1 MSETNER
8 WDIPKDRCVFGLE
21 EIPAYD
27 SGEDGTSIVLPPPS
41 TPPSSARRKA
51 LSGETVLLPEARGWR
66 AVRLSDGRDRWRAAS
81 AAGCSP
87 FAADGDDRTVVTVDD
102 CGARA
107 VPALA
112 TYAGRDGR
120 RLSCGEVPAV
130 GTPRFLTV
138 LSAAPLTLWMHEN
151 DVRGTR
157 AVLRYDER
165 GNVRTTLPTDGP
177 TGEIRILPG
186 YPGTYLDVLEAR
198 PVRSAAVVGD
208 TLVAAEVRPGDRRWV
223 SSGNRAAHQ
232 TTRGRISGFSLT
244 SGARLWSV
252 DTDDEIEA
260 VTRHGEKVWV
270 IGGSELTAVSPRTG
284 LRTHEIATRDTHTG
298 FPADLWILRS
308 GGYAL
313 VRADGGRT
321 APVTILR

>member
-1 MSETNER
+1 
-8 WDIPKDRCVFGLE
+8 
-21 EIPAYD
+21 
-27 SGEDGTSIVLPPPS
+27 
-41 TPPSSARRKA
+41 
-51 LSGETVLLPEARGWR
+51 
-66 AVRLSDGRDRWRAAS
+66 
-81 AAGCSP
+81 
-87 FAADGDDRTVVTVDD
+87 
-102 CGARA
+102 
-107 VPALA
+107 
-112 TYAGRDGR
+112 
-120 RLSCGEVPAV
+120 
-130 GTPRFLTV
+130 
-138 LSAAPLTLWMHEN
+138 MHEN

-165 GNVRTTLPTDGP
+165 GDVRTTLPTDGP
-177 TGEIRILPG
+177 AGEIRILPG
-186 YPGTYLDVLEAR
+186 YPGAYLDVLEAR

-223 SSGNRAAHQ
+223 SSGNKAAHQ
-232 TTRGRISGFSLT
+232 TTRGRVSGFSLT

-260 VTRHGEKVWV
+260 VTRHGEEVWV
-270 IGGSELTAVSPRTG
+270 IGGSELMAVSPRTG

-313 VRADGGRT
+313 VHADGGRT